1 MRKQDLQILTAL
13 NTMLRDWAS
22 RQVWKSL
29 RPIQIKVIKHFAEN
43 PGADLLVTAPTATGK
58 TEAVFL
64 PLLSELMGQALPHGF
79 EVLYICPLKT
89 LINQQHD
96 RLSGMIAASSRK
108 VTAWHGEVSRG
119 TKERAR
125 RLPNGVL
132 ITTPESLE
140 AMFIRPGDE
149 VRTLLAPLN
158 AIVID
163 EIHSFFGTARGMQLL
178 SIMSRIENEIDRRVR
193 RIGISAT
200 LDPDIFPQVRRF
212 LRANDAERV
221 IIAADETALTGVNYH
236 VEAYYQPET
245 RVLPEGVREL
255 TALEQI
261 AQAAATD
268 FLGRGKSLVFANSRG
283 LVEFVAT
290 RMKEATIADPSRGD
304 VFPHHGSLE
313 RKLRSE
319 AERALRDEDRGK
331 VVVVCSPTLELGIDI
346 GAIEQVGQ
354 IDAGPS
360 VASLRQRLGRS
371 GRKSGKVSA
380 LRMYIRETAPGQDLH
395 PVERLHLPTFQ
406 TVAQV
411 ALASER
417 RFEPPAENLPN
428 LSTLIQQSL
437 SIIIGSSETT
447 LSALID
453 RLITRGAFRHVDHK
467 LLGAVLQSLEAEDLI
482 TLSRKGS
489 DTAVRLG
496 TGIERLRRG
505 PQLYAAFQSGPTYVV
520 RVGPSQLGTIPA
532 GHGIQAGERIL
543 FAGRQWIVQ
552 KVLSSPPTIIVE
564 PSEGG
569 NAPRFAGPPI
579 PPSQQI
585 VARMEQLYGD
595 RTGLPTGLNVRLGS
609 RAMNCIEEG
618 RAAFHDFDLARRAV
632 LGRGDGAIL
641 FPWTGPTAQTTL
653 IAALRFLGLAAG
665 SIGTAI
671 SVDNAGALP
680 QALRRIASWDSP
692 TPELPPVAELAR
704 NVKDTRIEKFDYL
717 LSPYLRRVSY
727 ASLMFD
733 AAGAAAAA
741 RKLLIGV

>member
-1 MRKQDLQILTAL
+1 MRKQDLKILAHL
-13 NTMLRDWAS
+13 NATLRDWAAAQS
-22 RQVWKSL
+22 WASL
-29 RPIQIKVIKHFAEN
+29 RPIQTKVIEEFAGS
-43 PGADLLVTAPTATGK
+43 PDHDLLVTAPTATGK

-64 PLLSELMGQALPHGF
+64 PLLSELMGEALPHGF

-96 RLSGMIAASSRK
+96 RLAGMIGASNRK
-108 VTAWHGEVSRG
+108 VTAWHGEVSQS
-119 TKERAR
+119 TKQRAR

-140 AMFIRPGDE
+140 AMFIRPGDDL
-149 VRTLLAPLN
+149 RNLLSPLR

-178 SIMSRIENEIDRRVR
+178 SIMSRIEGQLGRRIR

-212 LRANDAERV
+212 LRADDADGV
-221 IIAADETALTGVNYH
+221 IIAADDTSLTPVNYH
-236 VEAYYQPET
+236 VEAFYQPEA
-245 RVLPEGVREL
+245 RVLPDGEREP

-261 AQAAATD
+261 AKAAADD
-268 FLGRGKSLVFANSRG
+268 FLGHGKSLIFANSRG

-290 RMKEATIADPSRGD
+290 NLKEAAVHDPTRGE

-313 RKLRSE
+313 RKLRTKAE
-319 AERALRDEDRGK
+319 AALRDETHDK

-380 LRMYIRETAPGQDLH
+380 LRMYIRETAPGTDLH
-395 PVERLHLPTFQ
+395 PIERLHLPTFQ
-406 TVAQV
+406 AVAQV
-411 ALASER
+411 ALTSER

-437 SIIIGSSETT
+437 STIIGSAEITV
-447 LSALID
+447 SALIEQ
-453 RLITRGAFRHVDHK
+453 LITRGAFKHVDPK
-467 LLGAVLQSLEAEDLI
+467 LLVAVLESLESEELV
-482 TLSRKGS
+482 TLTHRGR
-489 DTAVRLG
+489 DTLVQLG
-496 TGIERLRRG
+496 RTIERLRKG

-520 RVGPSQLGTIPA
+520 RAGPSQLGTIPA

-552 KVLSSPPTIIVE
+552 KVLSSPPTIIVAQ
-564 PSEGG
+564 STGG

-585 VARMEQLYGD
+585 VARMEQLYRD
-595 RTGLPTGLNVRLGS
+595 REGLPTGINVRLGA
-609 RAMNCIEEG
+609 RAKACLEEG
-618 RAAFHDFDLARRAV
+618 RTAFHEFDLARRAI
-632 LGRGDGAIL
+632 LDRGEGAIL

-653 IAALRFLGLAAG
+653 IAALRFLGLSAS

-671 SVDNAGALP
+671 TVDKAANLARYLE
-680 QALRRIASWDSP
+680 QIASWDSAKP
-692 TPELPPVAELAR
+692 TLPNVSELAR

-733 AAGAAAAA
+733 APGAARAAQ
-741 RKLLIGV
+741 RLLVNS